1 MFYELTTLSCPLLL
15 VSDAARRA
23 AAWFG
28 QTSTCGEILGW
39 WRTELGPLGRVLLL
53 RSFETA
59 EYMAAERE
67 RVLLSKEPFGGGDV
81 VTAFEMASYS
91 PFPFLPAVRLGHRG
105 AIYEFRTYRLK
116 PGGLPPTLAGWR
128 DAVVNAREYAEHLV
142 TNMYAL
148 DGAPRITHIW
158 AFESLE
164 QRGRLRAS
172 AYDAGVWPPVFGPD
186 QILEATSVIGLPE
199 AFSQLH

>member
-1 MFYELTTLSCPLLL
+1 MFYELTTPSCPLLL
-15 VSDAARRA
+15 VGDAARRA

-28 QTSTCGEILGW
+28 QTSKCGEILGC

-59 EYMAAERE
+59 ECMTAERE
-67 RVLLSKEPFGGGDV
+67 RVLLSREPFGSGDV
-81 VTAFEMASYS
+81 VTAFGMASYS
-91 PFPFLPAVRLGHRG
+91 PFPFLPAVRTGRRG
-105 AIYEFRTYRLK
+105 AVYEFHTYRLK
-116 PGGLPPTLAGWR
+116 PGDLPPTLAGWR
-128 DAVVNAREYAEHLV
+128 DAVVNAHAYAEHLV

-148 DGAPRITHIW
+148 DGAPRITHIR

-164 QRGRLRAS
+164 ERGRLRAS
-172 AYDAGVWPPVFGPD
+172 AYNAGVWPPKFGPD

-199 AFSQLH
+199 AFSQLR